1 MVVVVGEGVMGGR
14 LLRLLLWFWVS
25 LWIVLLMEFAKA
37 ACCAGVQWAQLA
49 SSVKIAIRM

>member
-1 MVVVVGEGVMGGR
+1 MVGEGVMGGR